1 MSPLPGDQAARDLA
15 VRTRK
20 NVAVTAGA
28 GTGKT
33 TLLVRKI
40 LHKVLEEQIP
50 FERILALTF
59 TEKAANEM
67 KIRVRNELRKRDR
80 ARGLERA
87 EIGTIHSFC
96 AHVLRQFPIEAGV
109 APDFEVDE
117 GHHLRRRFEEAWPK
131 WLDAELGPGA
141 KRPRLWRELLSR
153 VDLGDL
159 ERLAFGLASF
169 SVPDERASGRAELDG
184 LVEEYALRVPKL
196 ADALRGLKEPQKTIT
211 GGPEKQA
218 ALALAK
224 DVARIEEE
232 TVGRA
237 LKFADEF
244 ARDFR
249 AEYLRAGHL
258 SFDGILLRVHQLLN
272 DPTFPGVRDLLRSR
286 YDVVLVDEVQDT
298 DPVQGEIIRLLCEDA
313 SGRLVPGKLFLVGDP
328 KQSIYAFRGADID
341 AYEGLVRRILEQGGD
356 QVVLRTNFRSHGALI
371 GMVNAA
377 FERIIESPRY
387 EAIEAAADAVK
398 ELPGPAIEA
407 VIVEGAKAGESREVE
422 AREIAAW
429 IEKRPEG
436 LLCRDVAILMRSLVE
451 VGPYLEALRAKGI
464 PYVVEGEKYFYGTTE
479 VVDFVNL
486 LRAAANPHDT
496 VAFLGVLRS
505 PYGAA
510 PDREIHGHRKG
521 LDYRSP
527 ELPWPVCGRLRRWN
541 AEAGRIGVGAFL
553 DLVME
558 ESRALEIA
566 QMGYHGEQAVAN
578 LLKLRAKAG
587 ELEARAG
594 CTLREFLDEAR
605 KAVRDLEVEGE
616 SPLADETLDAVKVLS
631 IHRAKGLEFPVVIL
645 PDLHR
650 GKSAGER
657 PVLRFDWPSRTLG
670 VRLGER
676 LNAGAAWLEHRYRE
690 REREEARRV
699 LYVACTRAKQK
710 LILLGSD
717 GAGEESFLSLLRPSF
732 EGRVE
737 LRRVPYE
744 RPPFRPPPA
753 ARSPAALDWTAFLSA
768 WKRRESASR
777 PPSRLTSPSRLEEKA
792 GFEHAE
798 SAPPSTSMRPALG
811 VECHRILERLDFSKP
826 ELPEGTSAEAAA
838 LLGKFFKSAA
848 FKTLA
853 KGKLLARELP
863 FVIPRDGRVVQG
875 VIDAV
880 WRRPDGK
887 LVVADWKTD
896 TIVAPENYALIREI
910 YGEAARRVFGEEPVF
925 ALVYLRQGRIVEG

>member
-1 MSPLPGDQAARDLA
+1 MSPPGDQAARDLA

-40 LHKVLEEQIP
+40 LHKVLEEQVP

-80 ARGLERA
+80 AQGLEKA

-131 WLDAELGPGA
+131 WLDSELGPAA
-141 KRPRLWRELLSR
+141 KRARLWRELLSR

-159 ERLAFGLASF
+159 ERLAFELSSF
-169 SVPDERASGRAELDG
+169 SVPDERASGRARLDG
-184 LVEEYALRVPKL
+184 LVEDYALQVPKL
-196 ADALRGLKEPQKTIT
+196 ADALRGLKEPQKSIT
-211 GGPEKQA
+211 GPEKQA

-224 DVARIEEE
+224 DVAKIEEE
-232 TVGRA
+232 TVERA
-237 LKFADEF
+237 LRFADEF
-244 ARDFR
+244 ARGFR
-249 AEYLRAGHL
+249 ADYLKAGYL

-272 DPTFPGVRDLLRSR
+272 DPTFPGVRDLLRAR

-298 DPVQGEIIRLLCEDA
+298 DPVQGEIIRLLCENGA
-313 SGRLVPGKLFLVGDP
+313 GKLVPGKLFLVGDP

-341 AYEGLVRRILEQGGD
+341 AYEGLVRRILDQGGD
-356 QVVLRTNFRSHGALI
+356 RVVLRTNFRSHGALI
-371 GMVNAA
+371 DWVNSA
-377 FERIIESPRY
+377 FGRIIQSPPY
-387 EAIEAAADAVK
+387 EAIEAAADAEQ

-429 IEKRPEG
+429 IQKRPEG
-436 LLCRDVAILMRSLVE
+436 LLYRDVAILMRSLVE

-510 PDREIHGHRKG
+510 PDREIHEHRKG

-566 QMGYHGEQAVAN
+566 QAGYHGEQAVAN

-650 GKSAGER
+650 GKSAGR
-657 PVLRFDWPSRTLG
+657 QPVLRFDWPTRTLG
-670 VRLGER
+670 VRLGDR
-676 LNAGAAWLEHRYRE
+676 INAGSAWLEDRHRE

-699 LYVACTRAKQK
+699 LYVACTRAEQK
-710 LILLGSD
+710 LILLGS
-717 GAGEESFLSLLRPSF
+717 AEAKEEAFLSLLRPSF
-732 EGRVE
+732 EGRVT
-737 LRRVPYE
+737 LRSIPYE
-744 RPPFRPPPA
+744 RPPFIPPPA
-753 ARSPAALDWTAFLSA
+753 TGKPAALDWTAFLAA
-768 WKRRESASR
+768 WKRREAASR

-798 SAPPSTSMRPALG
+798 SAPPSTSTRPAELG
-811 VECHRILERLDFSKP
+811 VECHRILERLDFAKP

-880 WRRPDGK
+880 WRRADGK

-896 TIVAPENYALIREI
+896 TIVAPEKYALIREV
-910 YGEAARRVFGEEPVF
+910 YTEAARRVFGEEPVF
-925 ALVYLRQGRIVEG
+925 VLVYLRQGRIVEG